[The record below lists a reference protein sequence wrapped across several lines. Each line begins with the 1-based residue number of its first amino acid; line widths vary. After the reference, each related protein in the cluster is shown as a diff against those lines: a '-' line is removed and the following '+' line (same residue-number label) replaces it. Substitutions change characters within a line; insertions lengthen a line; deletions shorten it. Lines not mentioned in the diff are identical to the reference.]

1 MSKSWSLFSI
11 VVVFA
16 LLILLAPAAILLPG
30 GNAVQAQCWD
40 PVENVTQ
47 AVNANFSF
55 TEAAGG
61 GWHSFTAG
69 SGGIQ
74 GLGLT
79 LEQYTREY
87 VLLNATL
94 SGCEFRNYTTGS
106 GNAAGDLVGTMSLAW
121 LTFKFNQTYPNT
133 TLTYNTTAA
142 NGTNFGWMSGRGHF
156 YGTNPNDNFT
166 FVFILDFDSDE
177 TLTNAKG
184 KGFMVSVEEN
194 GIFGNMTNPVEERHK
209 IIGDFDVVKSGSN
222 YTWDLHLRNYPP
234 NEVYNRGNVTV
245 EGGVMQELTD
255 DINHTPV
262 VLLNFTQDGPEV
274 TSTDVATGFEE
285 IHWGKDP
292 IKTVTGGPLGSGGDM
307 DLTRNGALYLEVNA
321 GENWVHIEASEV
333 CMLHIDDTYAVTGD
347 DGSTYGHA
355 YYYLAL
361 YLPYQELDVGDF
373 FEQDGYTWYPF
384 GMHLKSTDCY
394 AGAETF
400 ALAHIGIESS
410 VGNSTQFS
418 VDKSYALYPH
428 PVVTAIAPNNGNP
441 GQTLNVTINGKYFLR
456 ADGEKSGGDPSSG
469 SVSFSCC
476 GITVNNYTVDS
487 AEQITANITINSTI
501 CAGPRDVTVTSCFG
515 YASGSGTDPY
525 MSGVKDDAFT
535 VTGGT
540 GTLEGKVDFDR
551 KEPKGGSTWV
561 TPLVVKFFDNAT
573 KAPMLEKCVTTNN
586 QGNFTIPNVGNGTY
600 DIGIKNYTCLSKMVY
615 GIAINSTAVINFGTP
630 IETDGDN
637 NDWCEGKDY
646 GKVFNN
652 FGARVISDPDG
663 WAAKELW
670 KCDFYKDGWIEGH
683 DYNQPFNNFGKRG
696 DIFYYTH

>member
-1 MSKSWSLFSI
+1 MSKAWSLFSI

-16 LLILLAPAAILLPG
+16 LLILLAPVAILLPG

-40 PVENVTQ
+40 PVVDVTQ
-47 AVNANFSF
+47 AVAANFSF

-234 NEVYNRGNVTV
+234 NEVCNRGNVTV

-361 YLPYQELDVGDF
+361 YLPYQELDVGQF

-428 PVVTAIAPNNGNP
+428 PVVESVNSASGNP
-441 GQTLNVTINGKYFLR
+441 GDTLNVSITGKYFLR
-456 ADGEKSGGDPSSG
+456 ADGEKSGFVADSG
-469 SVSFSCC
+469 SVSFGL
-476 GITVNNYTVDS
+476 GITVNNYTVKNS
-487 AEQITANITINSTI
+487 TAIEANITINSTI

-515 YASGSGTDPY
+515 YENGKGRAPY

-535 VTGGT
+535 INGATGSLNGH
-540 GTLEGKVDFDR
+540 VDLKR
-551 KEPKGGSTWV
+551 KKPAPCSTWV
-561 TPLVVKFFDNAT
+561 TPLEVKFFDNAT
-573 KAPMLEKCVTTNN
+573 RARMLEKCVTTDN
-586 QGNFTIPNVGNGTY
+586 QGDFALPIVGVGTY
-600 DIGIKNYTCLSKMVY
+600 DIGVKNWTSLSRMVY
-615 GIAINSTAVINFGTP
+615 VQAFTAGNPTAINFTLLGVL
-630 IETDGDN
+630 IECDTDNDDQVKLGD
-637 NDWCEGKDY
+637 
-646 GKVFNN
+646 FNRILAN
-652 FGARVISDPDG
+652 YGARPADDNWNAMYDFDRSGKIDLADFNLVLSNYG
-663 WAAKELW
+663 AKGYL
-670 KCDFYKDGWIEGH
+670 
-683 DYNQPFNNFGKRG
+683 
-696 DIFYYTH
+696 YYY